1 MKGHSRKLKS
11 FLFSLIFL
19 QVLSSCNGSDFEPKK
34 QHVFKTKHSSRSV
47 QNNIDGAKSEN
58 KNIGNIAN
66 LPMIASDQVSSAA
79 VKGRPIND
87 PDYDIKNEL
96 QKESQDVPA
105 EVQSEQ
111 VQGKRYS

>member
-1 MKGHSRKLKS
+1 MKGHCRILRNC
-11 FLFSLIFL
+11 LVSLIFL
-19 QVLSSCNGSDFEPKK
+19 QVLSSCSGNDFEPKK

-58 KNIGNIAN
+58 KNIGNVAN

-79 VKGRPIND
+79 VRGRPIND
-87 PDYDIKNEL
+87 PDYDFKN
-96 QKESQDVPA
+96 QPQNESQDVLVQ
-105 EVQSEQ
+105 VQSEQ